1 MIGSKIYVSVVGIL
15 VIWFV
20 WQGQRTMAQY
30 LWIMEIE
37 GKFKKF
43 FKNILC
49 ELNRIKIRD
58 FRR

>member
-30 LWIMEIE
+30 LWIMKSE
-37 GKFKKF
+37 GKFKKHA
-43 FKNILC
+43 LL
-49 ELNRIKIRD
+49 LNGAEKRKTSD
-58 FRR
+58 H